1 MNIPADSE
9 VSRKIENLYN
19 RFKVMLIKRDEASKN
34 RVTAILKSIDEE
46 LAKKKSRFLTGES
59 LIPWFELLILEFLM
73 KGSEYQKARSLNL
86 SIKQGASWFFC
97 RRHSLLFRHGT
108 DAEAAARS
116 SRWQILPR
124 LRGWGSQMM
133 LRGVPYLNPSSFST

>member
-46 LAKKKSRFLTGES
+46 LAKKKTRFLTGDGNFALCLFHSVGKLVMERNT
-59 LIPWFELLILEFLM
+59 LL
-73 KGSEYQKARSLNL
+73 A
-86 SIKQGASWFFC
+86 
-97 RRHSLLFRHGT
+97 
-108 DAEAAARS
+108 
-116 SRWQILPR
+116 
-124 LRGWGSQMM
+124 
-133 LRGVPYLNPSSFST
+133 V

>member
-46 LAKKKSRFLTGES
+46 LAKKKTRFLTGDGDFAWCSFHISNS
-59 LIPWFELLILEFLM
+59 LTWLM
-73 KGSEYQKARSLNL
+73 MVTPCCVTNIFTNQ
-86 SIKQGASWFFC
+86 
-97 RRHSLLFRHGT
+97 
-108 DAEAAARS
+108 
-116 SRWQILPR
+116 
-124 LRGWGSQMM
+124 
-133 LRGVPYLNPSSFST
+133 

>member
-46 LAKKKSRFLTGES
+46 LAKKKTRFLTGDRN
-59 LIPWFELLILEFLM
+59 F
-73 KGSEYQKARSLNL
+73 A
-86 SIKQGASWFFC
+86 
-97 RRHSLLFRHGT
+97 
-108 DAEAAARS
+108 
-116 SRWQILPR
+116 
-124 LRGWGSQMM
+124 
-133 LRGVPYLNPSSFST
+133 

>member
-46 LAKKKSRFLTGES
+46 LAKKKTRFLTGDRN
-59 LIPWFELLILEFLM
+59 F
-73 KGSEYQKARSLNL
+73 A
-86 SIKQGASWFFC
+86 C
-97 RRHSLLFRHGT
+97 C
-108 DAEAAARS
+108 
-116 SRWQILPR
+116 
-124 LRGWGSQMM
+124 
-133 LRGVPYLNPSSFST
+133 SFQHDIVGETTKHPAV

>member
-46 LAKKKSRFLTGES
+46 LAKKKTRFLTGD
-59 LIPWFELLILEFLM
+59 
-73 KGSEYQKARSLNL
+73 GNL
-86 SIKQGASWFFC
+86 ALC
-97 RRHSLLFRHGT
+97 LFRSVGT
-108 DAEAAARS
+108 VN
-116 SRWQILPR
+116 W
-124 LRGWGSQMM
+124 
-133 LRGVPYLNPSSFST
+133 